1 MWGVFCTTHLG
12 LNSERRQRMTHWQ
25 TPVYNHGKNTVGFNK
40 LQQTSIYFCIWV
52 IISLYHTSHFWA
64 SHERWKSPQINKKT
78 ILFLCSCFS
87 RTGSWGKKCNTKQ
100 QWLLQVMLISEKKKT
115 FTVLWVMRGHRLVW
129 NGSYK
134 FCVLSWPPSLQIP
147 QLTTKFAAAKLSHEA
162 KLVLLSAACGYQT
175 RILPRCQRNSCCKLL
190 LAILSFGGD
199 ITSLSFTLDKD
210 LHKVKWLSVQYI
222 YMYVCM

>member
-1 MWGVFCTTHLG
+1 MGDYQFVSHLTFSG
-12 LNSERRQRMTHWQ
+12 ITWKVEISPDKQR
-25 TPVYNHGKNTVGFNK
+25 
-40 LQQTSIYFCIWV
+40 
-52 IISLYHTSHFWA
+52 
-64 SHERWKSPQINKKT
+64 T

-100 QWLLQVMLISEKKKT
+100 QWLLQVMLISEKNP

-134 FCVLSWPPSLQIP
+134 FCILSWPPSLQIP

-210 LHKVKWLSVQYI
+210 QHKVKWLSVQYI

>member
-1 MWGVFCTTHLG
+1 MWGFFCTTHLG

-52 IISLYHTSHFWA
+52 IISLYHTSHFRA

-100 QWLLQVMLISEKKKT
+100 QWLLQVMLISEKKNLSQFCGSCEAT
-115 FTVLWVMRGHRLVW
+115 DLYGMAATSSASLADLRLFRFL
-129 NGSYK
+129 N
-134 FCVLSWPPSLQIP
+134 
-147 QLTTKFAAAKLSHEA
+147 
-162 KLVLLSAACGYQT
+162 
-175 RILPRCQRNSCCKLL
+175 
-190 LAILSFGGD
+190 
-199 ITSLSFTLDKD
+199 
-210 LHKVKWLSVQYI
+210 
-222 YMYVCM
+222 

>member
-1 MWGVFCTTHLG
+1 MIAAGDV
-12 LNSERRQRMTHWQ
+12 N
-25 TPVYNHGKNTVGFNK
+25 
-40 LQQTSIYFCIWV
+40 IW
-52 IISLYHTSHFWA
+52 
-64 SHERWKSPQINKKT
+64 
-78 ILFLCSCFS
+78 
-87 RTGSWGKKCNTKQ
+87 
-100 QWLLQVMLISEKKKT
+100 KKKKP

-147 QLTTKFAAAKLSHEA
+147 QLTTKFAGAKLSHEA

-210 LHKVKWLSVQYI
+210 LQLNDCLFNIFTCMYICTYLCIIWKRNMCFYLSSQFCKILYI
-222 YMYVCM
+222 HSGLYYQKDTPSLFFSILYYFFLKFNFKIESHIVIKIMW